1 MENTRLDIKNVRK
14 GKIIMGTRTETI
26 NECVNLLQFVLK
38 ETKDTFKS
46 EYNEDFD
53 VTGKEKVYNEAYCE
67 GLQDAIKKIRKLK
80 D

>member
-1 MENTRLDIKNVRK
+1 MGNAGLDIKNVRK

-26 NECVNLLQFVLK
+26 NECVNLLQAVLK
-38 ETKDTFKS
+38 QTKDTFKD
-46 EYNEDFD
+46 EYNEYFD
-53 VTGKEKVYNEAYCE
+53 ITGKEKVYNDAYCE

>member
-1 MENTRLDIKNVRK
+1 ME
-14 GKIIMGTRTETI
+14 TRTETI
-26 NECVNLLQFVLK
+26 NECINLLQFVLK
-38 ETKDTFKS
+38 ETKDTFKD

-67 GLQDAIKKIRKLK
+67 GLHDAIKKIKKLK

>member
-1 MENTRLDIKNVRK
+1 
-14 GKIIMGTRTETI
+14 MGTRTETI
-26 NECVNLLQFVLK
+26 NECVNLLQFILK

-53 VTGKEKVYNEAYCE
+53 VTGKEKLSHDAYCE

-80 D
+80 G